1 MFRKQLVVLR
11 YVSAVEICK
20 TKVKQ
25 YVEQVRKLRNRK
37 IQPV

>member
-11 YVSAVEICK
+11 YVSAVEVCK

-25 YVEQVRKLRNRK
+25 YVEQV
-37 IQPV
+37 